1 MPFTFTDVVLEGLII
16 LQISFNL
23 PDIFLNVTSSLIVHR
38 QLVIHVYHAVVIN
51 HNVCSVPV

>member
-1 MPFTFTDVVLEGLII
+1 M
-16 LQISFNL
+16 LQVSCCFNL
-23 PDIFLNVTSSLIVHR
+23 PDIFLNMTSSLRLVIVHG